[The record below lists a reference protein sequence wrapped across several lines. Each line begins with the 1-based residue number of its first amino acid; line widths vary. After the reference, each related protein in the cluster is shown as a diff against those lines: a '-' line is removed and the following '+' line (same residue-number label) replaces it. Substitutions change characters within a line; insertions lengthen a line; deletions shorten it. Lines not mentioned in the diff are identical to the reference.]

1 MLCSVQFVLLL
12 LWDHAIYV
20 TFRIL
25 SHKRDNLLMIMHEN
39 RFAQVTRVLPYSE
52 SRLKALPLLEQGR
65 SWPALWTLS
74 SWAAERSAWS
84 QLLRACL
91 SSSIFVSFSPNHF
104 QPISALPLLKLTWH
118 PTCCY
123 FLKNRPI
130 TNLAWRRLLLS
141 NPNHYLWI
149 SWWKFGWIA
158 RGKELNS
165 IVKRLPL
172 LQSDSL
178 GWWYSFPE
186 NVLRHHFTP
195 LPALW
200 PLICWTASIQCQY
213 FDMEE
218 KRHFLVKFNQQFLQR
233 VEEKK
238 ISRGGREPTGARS
251 NLPFHL
257 DLCQNN
263 ILICARTKF
272 RSVPEQHFDL
282 CQNKI

>member
-1 MLCSVQFVLLL
+1 
-12 LWDHAIYV
+12 
-20 TFRIL
+20 
-25 SHKRDNLLMIMHEN
+25 MIMHEN

-52 SRLKALPLLEQGR
+52 SRLKALPLLEQRR

-149 SWWKFGWIA
+149 SWWKFVWIA

-178 GWWYSFPE
+178 GDTAFQKTCYDTI
-186 NVLRHHFTP
+186 LHHFP
-195 LPALW
+195 PCDHW
-200 PLICWTASIQCQY
+200 FVEQHQ
-213 FDMEE
+213 
-218 KRHFLVKFNQQFLQR
+218 FN
-233 VEEKK
+233 V
-238 ISRGGREPTGARS
+238 
-251 NLPFHL
+251 
-257 DLCQNN
+257 N
-263 ILICARTKF
+263 ILTWKKNGIFWLNLINNFCRGLRRR
-272 RSVPEQHFDL
+272 RSHAGAGNLQVPEAIYLF
-282 CQNKI
+282 I